1 MHNLLPSRINP
12 DFEVIQMS
20 HPSCANIHSILL
32 LIEVQNCGIP
42 LVPLLSH
49 LVLGN
54 PPGVLA
60 LDLELGDPMELGF
73 EEALR

>member
-1 MHNLLPSRINP
+1 MK
-12 DFEVIQMS
+12 
-20 HPSCANIHSILL
+20 HPPCAKIHSILL

-42 LVPLLSH
+42 LVPFLSH

-60 LDLELGDPMELGF
+60 LALELGDPAELGF
-73 EEALR
+73 EETLR